1 MKQTLPEDSE
11 TILAPWRDPE
21 QLQGFW
27 RPRGV
32 EQLPK
37 NKRNECSKL
46 TTNSV
51 KDELN
56 EECLYYLLYHCIVGN
71 KQFLQNFLQMRHV
84 LAVFATYTPAIHM
97 DNSHARKK
105 GVREAPRDI
114 ESYMATREKDI
125 FNKN

>member
-1 MKQTLPEDSE
+1 MNDTLPL
-11 TILAPWRDPE
+11 T
-21 QLQGFW
+21 
-27 RPRGV
+27 
-32 EQLPK
+32 
-37 NKRNECSKL
+37 CSKL

-105 GVREAPRDI
+105 RAREAPRDI
-114 ESYMATREKDI
+114 DIPSYMAKRGKDI